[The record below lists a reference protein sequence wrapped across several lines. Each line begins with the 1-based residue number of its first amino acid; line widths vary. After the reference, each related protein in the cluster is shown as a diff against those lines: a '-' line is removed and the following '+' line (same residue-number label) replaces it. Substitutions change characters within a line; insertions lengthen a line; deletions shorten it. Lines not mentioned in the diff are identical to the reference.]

1 MAVARVGDDL
11 WFEDS
16 EEART
21 PLRVVAPTPLRQGVP
36 VSRRRAARARM
47 LRRRRRFM
55 LGVAAVVTLVVLAW
69 PGHAFGGVIGA
80 GVLSDQGADNTLG
93 AGQVYVVQPG
103 DSVRSIAQLVNAE
116 NPAAARRALVA
127 ELHSSVVVPGEH
139 VLIP

>member
-1 MAVARVGDDL
+1 
-11 WFEDS
+11 
-16 EEART
+16 
-21 PLRVVAPTPLRQGVP
+21 
-36 VSRRRAARARM
+36 M